1 MSKYNLTLPKMGESV
16 EEATIVNWLK
26 NVGDNIKMDD
36 FIVEVAT
43 DKVDSEVPSD
53 VEGVLIEKCFEINDV
68 VKVGE
73 TLCVI
78 EVKKGVSKK
87 NIETI
92 PNIELLEIEDK
103 PSEIEVIEEAKQ
115 ESKHSFLSPLVRSII
130 EKEKITDKQLDKIK
144 GSGKGGRLTK
154 KDLLQFLGK
163 TQEQQPSEEFVKS
176 FYEKTKQSFSESDTT
191 RELSRFEK
199 MTSEHMI
206 QSKNESVHAQMFIE
220 ADITNLSDWREN
232 QKEKFLQREKFKL
245 TITYPL
251 VKIVSQVLREFPS
264 LNAVLSDNNLILKK
278 DINIGIATA
287 LGNGNLIV
295 PVIKNADQLSLLG
308 ICKSANDLII
318 NARNNELKPDDVSDG
333 TFTITNIGI
342 FDSLTGT
349 AIINQPQLGIIAFG
363 AIRKLPR
370 VIETNKG
377 DFIGIRK
384 VIMISLSFDH
394 RIINGAMGGLFLKRI
409 KELIQNWDNSV
420 EILSLIHISEP
431 TRPR

>member
-78 EVKKGVSKK
+78 EVKEGVSKK

-92 PNIELLEIEDK
+92 PNIELLEIEEK

-130 EKEKITDKQLDKIK
+130 EKEEITDQQLDKIK

-163 TQEQQPSEEFVKS
+163 TEDQQPSEEFEKS

-264 LNAVLSDNNLILKK
+264 LNAVLSDNNLMLKK

-318 NARNNELKPDDVSDG
+318 NARNNDLKPDDVSDG

-394 RIINGAMGGLFLKRI
+394 RIINGAMGGLFLKRV

-420 EILSLIHISEP
+420 EI
-431 TRPR
+431 

>member
-78 EVKKGVSKK
+78 EVKEGVSKK

-92 PNIELLEIEDK
+92 PNIELLEIEEK
-103 PSEIEVIEEAKQ
+103 PFEIEIIEEAKQ

-130 EKEKITDKQLDKIK
+130 EKEEITDQQLDKIK

-154 KDLLQFLGK
+154 KDLLKFLGK
-163 TQEQQPSEEFVKS
+163 TEDQQPSEDFEKS

-420 EILSLIHISEP
+420 EI
-431 TRPR
+431 

>member
-78 EVKKGVSKK
+78 ELNEGVSKK
-87 NIETI
+87 IIETI
-92 PNIELLEIEDK
+92 PNIELLEIEEK
-103 PSEIEVIEEAKQ
+103 PSESEVTQEAKQ

-130 EKEKITDKQLDKIK
+130 EKEEITDRQLDKIK

-163 TQEQQPSEEFVKS
+163 TEEQKPSEELEKS
-176 FYEKTKQSFSESDTT
+176 FYEKAKQSFSEADTT

-264 LNAVLSDNNLILKK
+264 LNAVLSDNNLMLKK

-318 NARNNELKPDDVSDG
+318 NARNNDLKPDDVSDG

-420 EILSLIHISEP
+420 EI
-431 TRPR
+431 

>member
-78 EVKKGVSKK
+78 EVKEGVSKK

-92 PNIELLEIEDK
+92 PNIELLEIEEK

-130 EKEKITDKQLDKIK
+130 EKEKITDQQLDKIK

-163 TQEQQPSEEFVKS
+163 TEEQQPSEEFEKS

-420 EILSLIHISEP
+420 EI
-431 TRPR
+431 

>member
-1 MSKYNLTLPKMGESV
+1 M
-16 EEATIVNWLK
+16 
-26 NVGDNIKMDD
+26 
-36 FIVEVAT
+36 
-43 DKVDSEVPSD
+43 
-53 VEGVLIEKCFEINDV
+53 
-68 VKVGE
+68 
-73 TLCVI
+73 
-78 EVKKGVSKK
+78 
-87 NIETI
+87 
-92 PNIELLEIEDK
+92 
-103 PSEIEVIEEAKQ
+103 
-115 ESKHSFLSPLVRSII
+115 SPLVRSII
-130 EKEKITDKQLDKIK
+130 EKEEITDQQLDKIK

-163 TQEQQPSEEFVKS
+163 SQEQEPTLEFEKS
-176 FYEKTKQSFSESDTT
+176 FYEKVKQTFSESDTT

-264 LNAVLSDNNLILKK
+264 LNAVLSDNNLMLKK

-295 PVIKNADQLSLLG
+295 PVIKNADQLSLVG

-318 NARNNELKPDDVSDG
+318 NARNNDLKPDDVSDG

-394 RIINGAMGGLFLKRI
+394 RIINGAMGGLFLKRV

-420 EILSLIHISEP
+420 EI
-431 TRPR
+431 

>member
-78 EVKKGVSKK
+78 ELNEGVSKK
-87 NIETI
+87 IIETI
-92 PNIELLEIEDK
+92 PNIELLEIEEK
-103 PSEIEVIEEAKQ
+103 PSESEVTQEAKQ

-130 EKEKITDKQLDKIK
+130 EKEEITDRQLDKIK

-163 TQEQQPSEEFVKS
+163 SEDQQPSEEFEKS
-176 FYEKTKQSFSESDTT
+176 FYEKAKQSFSEADTT

-264 LNAVLSDNNLILKK
+264 LNAVLSDNNLMLKK

-318 NARNNELKPDDVSDG
+318 NARNNDLKPDDVSDG

-394 RIINGAMGGLFLKRI
+394 RIINGAMGGLFIKRV

-420 EILSLIHISEP
+420 EI
-431 TRPR
+431 

>member
-78 EVKKGVSKK
+78 EVKEGVSKK
-87 NIETI
+87 IIETI
-92 PNIELLEIEDK
+92 PNIELLEIEEK
-103 PSEIEVIEEAKQ
+103 PSDTEVIEEAKQ

-130 EKEKITDKQLDKIK
+130 EKEKITDQQLDKIK

-163 TQEQQPSEEFVKS
+163 TEDQQPSEEFEKS

-420 EILSLIHISEP
+420 EI
-431 TRPR
+431 

>member
-78 EVKKGVSKK
+78 EVKEGVSKK

-92 PNIELLEIEDK
+92 PNIELLEIEEK

-130 EKEKITDKQLDKIK
+130 EKEKITDQQLVKIK

-163 TQEQQPSEEFVKS
+163 TEDQQPSEEFEKS

-420 EILSLIHISEP
+420 EI
-431 TRPR
+431 

>member
-78 EVKKGVSKK
+78 EVKEGVSKK

-92 PNIELLEIEDK
+92 PNIELLEIEEK

-130 EKEKITDKQLDKIK
+130 EKEEITDQQLDEIK

-163 TQEQQPSEEFVKS
+163 TDEQQPSEEFEKS
-176 FYEKTKQSFSESDTT
+176 FYEKAKQSFSESDTN

-420 EILSLIHISEP
+420 EI
-431 TRPR
+431 

>member
-1 MSKYNLTLPKMGESV
+1 
-16 EEATIVNWLK
+16 
-26 NVGDNIKMDD
+26 MDD

-92 PNIELLEIEDK
+92 PNIELLEIEEK
-103 PSEIEVIEEAKQ
+103 PFEIEIIEEAKQ

-130 EKEKITDKQLDKIK
+130 EKEKITDQQLDKIK

-163 TQEQQPSEEFVKS
+163 TEDQQPSEEFEKS

-191 RELSRFEK
+191 RELSRIEK
-199 MTSEHMI
+199 VTSEHMI
-206 QSKNESVHAQMFIE
+206 QSKNETVHAQMFIE

-318 NARNNELKPDDVSDG
+318 NARNNELKPDDISDG

-342 FDSLTGT
+342 FDSLTGS

-420 EILSLIHISEP
+420 EI
-431 TRPR
+431 

>member
-53 VEGVLIEKCFEINDV
+53 VEGILIEKCFEINDV

-78 EVKKGVSKK
+78 EVKEGVSKK

-92 PNIELLEIEDK
+92 PNIELLEIEEK

-130 EKEKITDKQLDKIK
+130 EKEKITDQQLDKIK

-163 TQEQQPSEEFVKS
+163 TEDQQPSEEFEKS
-176 FYEKTKQSFSESDTT
+176 FYEKTKQTFSESDTT

-232 QKEKFLQREKFKL
+232 QKENFLQREKFKL

-394 RIINGAMGGLFLKRI
+394 RIINGAMGGLFLKRV

-420 EILSLIHISEP
+420 EI
-431 TRPR
+431 

>member
-36 FIVEVAT
+36 FVVEVAT

-78 EVKKGVSKK
+78 ELKEGVSKK
-87 NIETI
+87 IIETI
-92 PNIELLEIEDK
+92 PNIELLEIEEN
-103 PSEIEVIEEAKQ
+103 PSETEVIKEAKQ

-130 EKEKITDKQLDKIK
+130 EKEEITDQQLDKIK

-163 TQEQQPSEEFVKS
+163 TEEQEPSLEFEKS
-176 FYEKTKQSFSESDTT
+176 FYEKAKQSFSESDTT

-264 LNAVLSDNNLILKK
+264 LNAVLSDNNLMIKK

-394 RIINGAMGGLFLKRI
+394 RIINGAMGGLFLKRV

-420 EILSLIHISEP
+420 EI
-431 TRPR
+431 

>member
-53 VEGVLIEKCFEINDV
+53 VEGILIEKCFEINDV

-78 EVKKGVSKK
+78 EVKEGVSKK

-92 PNIELLEIEDK
+92 PNIELLEIEEK

-130 EKEKITDKQLDKIK
+130 EKEKITDQQLDKIK

-163 TQEQQPSEEFVKS
+163 TEDQQPSEEFEKS

-394 RIINGAMGGLFLKRI
+394 RIINGAIGGLFLKRV
-409 KELIQNWDNSV
+409 KELIQNWDNSL
-420 EILSLIHISEP
+420 EI
-431 TRPR
+431 

>member
-78 EVKKGVSKK
+78 ELNEGVSKK
-87 NIETI
+87 IIETI
-92 PNIELLEIEDK
+92 PNIELLEIEEK
-103 PSEIEVIEEAKQ
+103 PSETEVIEEAKQ

-130 EKEKITDKQLDKIK
+130 EKEKITDQQLDKIK

-163 TQEQQPSEEFVKS
+163 TEDQQPSEEFEKS

-264 LNAVLSDNNLILKK
+264 LNAVLSDNNLMLKK

-318 NARNNELKPDDVSDG
+318 NARNNDLKPDDVSDG

-394 RIINGAMGGLFLKRI
+394 RIINGAMGGLFLKRV

-420 EILSLIHISEP
+420 EI
-431 TRPR
+431 

>member
-78 EVKKGVSKK
+78 EVNGGVSKK
-87 NIETI
+87 IIETI
-92 PNIELLEIEDK
+92 PNIELLEIEEK

-130 EKEKITDKQLDKIK
+130 EKEEITDQQLDKIK

-163 TQEQQPSEEFVKS
+163 TEEQQPSEEFEKS
-176 FYEKTKQSFSESDTT
+176 FYEKAKQSFSESDTT

-420 EILSLIHISEP
+420 EI
-431 TRPR
+431 

>member
-78 EVKKGVSKK
+78 EVKEGVSKK
-87 NIETI
+87 IIETI
-92 PNIELLEIEDK
+92 PNIELLEIEEK

-130 EKEKITDKQLDKIK
+130 EKEEITDQQLDKIK

-163 TQEQQPSEEFVKS
+163 TQEQEPTLEFEKS

-264 LNAVLSDNNLILKK
+264 LNAVLSDNNLMLKK

-287 LGNGNLIV
+287 LGDGNLIV

-318 NARNNELKPDDVSDG
+318 NARNNDLKPDDVSDG

-420 EILSLIHISEP
+420 EI
-431 TRPR
+431 

>member
-1 MSKYNLTLPKMGESV
+1 M
-16 EEATIVNWLK
+16 
-26 NVGDNIKMDD
+26 
-36 FIVEVAT
+36 
-43 DKVDSEVPSD
+43 
-53 VEGVLIEKCFEINDV
+53 
-68 VKVGE
+68 
-73 TLCVI
+73 
-78 EVKKGVSKK
+78 
-87 NIETI
+87 
-92 PNIELLEIEDK
+92 
-103 PSEIEVIEEAKQ
+103 
-115 ESKHSFLSPLVRSII
+115 SPLVRSII
-130 EKEKITDKQLDKIK
+130 EKEEITDRQLDKIK

-163 TQEQQPSEEFVKS
+163 NEEQQPSEEFEKS
-176 FYEKTKQSFSESDTT
+176 FYEKAKQSFSEADTT

-394 RIINGAMGGLFLKRI
+394 RIINGAMGGLFLKRV

-420 EILSLIHISEP
+420 EI
-431 TRPR
+431 

>member
-78 EVKKGVSKK
+78 EVKEGVSKK
-87 NIETI
+87 IIETI
-92 PNIELLEIEDK
+92 PNIELLEIEEK
-103 PSEIEVIEEAKQ
+103 PSDTKVIEEAKQ

-130 EKEKITDKQLDKIK
+130 EKEEITDQQLDKIK

-154 KDLLQFLGK
+154 KDLLKFLGK
-163 TQEQQPSEEFVKS
+163 TEDQQPSEDFDKN

-420 EILSLIHISEP
+420 EI
-431 TRPR
+431 

>member
-78 EVKKGVSKK
+78 EVKEGVSKK
-87 NIETI
+87 IIETI
-92 PNIELLEIEDK
+92 PNIELLEIEEK
-103 PSEIEVIEEAKQ
+103 PSETEVIEEAKQ

-130 EKEKITDKQLDKIK
+130 EKEKITDQQLDKIK

-163 TQEQQPSEEFVKS
+163 SEEQEPTLEFEKT
-176 FYEKTKQSFSESDTT
+176 FYEKAKQSFNESDTT

-264 LNAVLSDNNLILKK
+264 LNAVLSDNNLMLKK

-318 NARNNELKPDDVSDG
+318 NARNNDLKPDDVSDG

-377 DFIGIRK
+377 DFLGIRK
-384 VIMISLSFDH
+384 VIMMSLSFDH
-394 RIINGAMGGLFLKRI
+394 RIINGALGGLFLKRI

-420 EILSLIHISEP
+420 EI
-431 TRPR
+431 

>member
-92 PNIELLEIEDK
+92 PNIELLEIEEK

-130 EKEKITDKQLDKIK
+130 EKEKITDQQLDKIK

-163 TQEQQPSEEFVKS
+163 TEDQQPSEEFEKS

-394 RIINGAMGGLFLKRI
+394 RIINGAMGGLFLKRV

-420 EILSLIHISEP
+420 EI
-431 TRPR
+431 

>member
-78 EVKKGVSKK
+78 EVKEGVSKK
-87 NIETI
+87 IIETI
-92 PNIELLEIEDK
+92 PSIELLEIEGK
-103 PSEIEVIEEAKQ
+103 TSETEVIEEVKQ
-115 ESKHSFLSPLVRSII
+115 ESKHSFLSPLVKSII
-130 EKEKITDKQLDKIK
+130 EKEEITDQQLDKIK

-163 TQEQQPSEEFVKS
+163 TEEQKPSEELEKS
-176 FYEKTKQSFSESDTT
+176 FFEKAKQSFSESDTT

-220 ADITNLSDWREN
+220 ADITHLSDWREN

-264 LNAVLSDNNLILKK
+264 LNAVLSDNNLMLKK

-318 NARNNELKPDDVSDG
+318 NARNNDLKPDDVSDG

-394 RIINGAMGGLFLKRI
+394 RIINGAMGGLFLKRV

-420 EILSLIHISEP
+420 EI
-431 TRPR
+431 

>member
-26 NVGDNIKMDD
+26 NVGDDIKMDD

-78 EVKKGVSKK
+78 EVNEGVSKK
-87 NIETI
+87 IIETI
-92 PNIELLEIEDK
+92 PNIELLEIEEK
-103 PSEIEVIEEAKQ
+103 PSDTEVIEEAKQ

-130 EKEKITDKQLDKIK
+130 EKEEITDQQLDKIK

-154 KDLLQFLGK
+154 KDLLKFLGK
-163 TQEQQPSEEFVKS
+163 TEDQQPSEDFEKS

-420 EILSLIHISEP
+420 EI
-431 TRPR
+431 

>member
-16 EEATIVNWLK
+16 DEATIVNWLK

-36 FIVEVAT
+36 FVVEVAT

-78 EVKKGVSKK
+78 ELKEGVSKK
-87 NIETI
+87 IIETI
-92 PNIELLEIEDK
+92 PNIELLEIEEN
-103 PSEIEVIEEAKQ
+103 PSETEVIEEAKQ

-130 EKEKITDKQLDKIK
+130 EKEEITDQQLDKIK

-163 TQEQQPSEEFVKS
+163 SEEQEPTLVFEKS
-176 FYEKTKQSFSESDTT
+176 FYEKAKQSFSESDTT

-318 NARNNELKPDDVSDG
+318 NARNNELKPDDISDG

-394 RIINGAMGGLFLKRI
+394 RIINGAMGGLFLKRV

-420 EILSLIHISEP
+420 EI
-431 TRPR
+431 

>member
-78 EVKKGVSKK
+78 ELNEGVSKK
-87 NIETI
+87 IIETI
-92 PNIELLEIEDK
+92 PNIELLEIEEK
-103 PSEIEVIEEAKQ
+103 PSESEVTQEAKQ

-130 EKEKITDKQLDKIK
+130 EKEEITDRQLDKIK

-163 TQEQQPSEEFVKS
+163 SEDQQPSKEFEKS
-176 FYEKTKQSFSESDTT
+176 FYEKAKQSFSEADTT

-264 LNAVLSDNNLILKK
+264 LNAVLSDNNLMLKK

-318 NARNNELKPDDVSDG
+318 NARNNDLKPDDVSDG

-394 RIINGAMGGLFLKRI
+394 RIINGAMGGLFLKRV

-420 EILSLIHISEP
+420 EI
-431 TRPR
+431 

>member
-78 EVKKGVSKK
+78 ELNEGVSKK
-87 NIETI
+87 IIETI
-92 PNIELLEIEDK
+92 PNIELLEIEEK
-103 PSEIEVIEEAKQ
+103 PSESEVTQEAKQ

-130 EKEKITDKQLDKIK
+130 EKEEITDRQLDKIK

-163 TQEQQPSEEFVKS
+163 SEDQQPSEEFEKS
-176 FYEKTKQSFSESDTT
+176 FYEKAKQSFSEADTT

-264 LNAVLSDNNLILKK
+264 LNAVLSDNNLMLKK

-318 NARNNELKPDDVSDG
+318 NARNNDLKPDDVSDG

-384 VIMISLSFDH
+384 VIMI
-394 RIINGAMGGLFLKRI
+394 
-409 KELIQNWDNSV
+409 
-420 EILSLIHISEP
+420 
-431 TRPR
+431 

>member
-78 EVKKGVSKK
+78 EVKEGVSKK

-92 PNIELLEIEDK
+92 PNIELLEIEEK
-103 PSEIEVIEEAKQ
+103 PSEIEVVEEAKQ

-130 EKEKITDKQLDKIK
+130 EKEKITDQQLDKIK

-163 TQEQQPSEEFVKS
+163 TEDQQPSEEFEKS

-264 LNAVLSDNNLILKK
+264 LNAVLSDNNLMLKK

-318 NARNNELKPDDVSDG
+318 NARNNDLKPDDVSDG

-394 RIINGAMGGLFLKRI
+394 RIINGAMGGLFLKRV

-420 EILSLIHISEP
+420 EI
-431 TRPR
+431 